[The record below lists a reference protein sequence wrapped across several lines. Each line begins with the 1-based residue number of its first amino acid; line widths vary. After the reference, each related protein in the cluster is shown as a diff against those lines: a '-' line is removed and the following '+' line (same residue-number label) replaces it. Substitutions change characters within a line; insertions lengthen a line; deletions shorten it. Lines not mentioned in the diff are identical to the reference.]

1 MRIILINVGVWV
13 QQYFIHIITRRNC
26 SEKNSI
32 VAVIFTLIVS
42 MFLSS
47 RNIVYAAE
55 DKARAIT
62 IHMQGLSDEAYYVD
76 LLKIT
81 KLKHIKNTAEKSIS
95 RVLLCQFLYFT
106 ANRRK

>member
-1 MRIILINVGVWV
+1 MSRKN
-13 QQYFIHIITRRNC
+13 IITRRNC

-47 RNIVYAAE
+47 RNIVYATE

-76 LLKIT
+76 LLVKIKT
-81 KLKHIKNTAEKSIS
+81 SDPVYTDFNSKMPK
-95 RVLLCQFLYFT
+95 
-106 ANRRK
+106 

>member
-1 MRIILINVGVWV
+1 MILINVGVWV
-13 QQYFIHIITRRNC
+13 QQYSIHIITRRNC

-47 RNIVYAAE
+47 RNIVYATE

-76 LLKIT
+76 LLVKIKT
-81 KLKHIKNTAEKSIS
+81 SDPVYTDFNSKMPK
-95 RVLLCQFLYFT
+95 
-106 ANRRK
+106 

>member
-1 MRIILINVGVWV
+1 MSRKNIINVGVWV

-47 RNIVYAAE
+47 RNIVYATE

-76 LLKIT
+76 LLVKIKT
-81 KLKHIKNTAEKSIS
+81 SDPVYTDFNSKMPK
-95 RVLLCQFLYFT
+95 
-106 ANRRK
+106 

>member
-1 MRIILINVGVWV
+1 MQG
-13 QQYFIHIITRRNC
+13 
-26 SEKNSI
+26 S
-32 VAVIFTLIVS
+32 AVIFTLIVS

-81 KLKHIKNTAEKSIS
+81 K
-95 RVLLCQFLYFT
+95 
-106 ANRRK
+106 

>member
-1 MRIILINVGVWV
+1 MK
-13 QQYFIHIITRRNC
+13 
-26 SEKNSI
+26 KNSI

-62 IHMQGLSDEAYYVD
+62 IHMQGLSDEAYYVA

-81 KLKHIKNTAEKSIS
+81 N
-95 RVLLCQFLYFT
+95 
-106 ANRRK
+106 

>member
-1 MRIILINVGVWV
+1 
-13 QQYFIHIITRRNC
+13 
-26 SEKNSI
+26 
-32 VAVIFTLIVS
+32 

-81 KLKHIKNTAEKSIS
+81 KDNKIKTYKKHG
-95 RVLLCQFLYFT
+95 
-106 ANRRK
+106 

>member
-1 MRIILINVGVWV
+1 MLRIILINVGVWV

-47 RNIVYAAE
+47 RNIVYATE

-76 LLKIT
+76 LLVKIKT
-81 KLKHIKNTAEKSIS
+81 SDPVYTDFNSKMPK
-95 RVLLCQFLYFT
+95 
-106 ANRRK
+106 

>member
-1 MRIILINVGVWV
+1 M
-13 QQYFIHIITRRNC
+13 
-26 SEKNSI
+26 KNSI

-47 RNIVYAAE
+47 RNIVYATE

-76 LLKIT
+76 LLVKIKT
-81 KLKHIKNTAEKSIS
+81 SDPVYSS
-95 RVLLCQFLYFT
+95 RLITY
-106 ANRRK
+106 RP

>member
-1 MRIILINVGVWV
+1 MRIILINVG
-13 QQYFIHIITRRNC
+13 IHIITRRNC

-47 RNIVYAAE
+47 RNIVYATE

-76 LLKIT
+76 LLVKIKT
-81 KLKHIKNTAEKSIS
+81 SDPVYTDFNSKMPK
-95 RVLLCQFLYFT
+95 
-106 ANRRK
+106 

>member
-1 MRIILINVGVWV
+1 MAGTINVGVWV

-47 RNIVYAAE
+47 RNIVYATE

-76 LLKIT
+76 LLVKIKT
-81 KLKHIKNTAEKSIS
+81 SDPVYTDFNSKMPK
-95 RVLLCQFLYFT
+95 
-106 ANRRK
+106 

>member
-1 MRIILINVGVWV
+1 MILINVGVWV

-47 RNIVYAAE
+47 LNIVYATE

-76 LLKIT
+76 LLVKIKT
-81 KLKHIKNTAEKSIS
+81 SDPVYTDFNSKMPK
-95 RVLLCQFLYFT
+95 
-106 ANRRK
+106 

>member
-1 MRIILINVGVWV
+1 MK
-13 QQYFIHIITRRNC
+13 
-26 SEKNSI
+26 KNSI

-81 KLKHIKNTAEKSIS
+81 NKDNKIKTYKKHD
-95 RVLLCQFLYFT
+95 
-106 ANRRK
+106 